1 MRFILL
7 RSLDDFLR
15 IKDFCKSIT
24 SADNILGTLLVLV
37 YQMKKNITKDL
48 CKFLDAYLMNI
59 SKKCSWKQELTLV
72 TT

>member
-24 SADNILGTLLVLV
+24 SVDNILGTLLVFV
-37 YQMKKNITKDL
+37 YQMKKKNITKDL

-59 SKKCSWKQELTLV
+59 
-72 TT
+72 